1 MTEKIRLVLVDD
13 HPMFR
18 AGVYKSLGDLG
29 FEIVGEG
36 ATASDAVSLVTTHC
50 PEAVLLD
57 ISMPGNGLSAVQ
69 AILANAPA
77 TKVVILTA
85 SEDGDD
91 VRSAMQLG
99 ACGYVLKG
107 IGSRDLASVVQTVVL
122 GGSYVPPKLSA
133 RLISECMP
141 HPAAMQEQD
150 HDGLSAREREVMDLI
165 AVGMS
170 NKLVARK
177 LGLHEKTV
185 KHHATRIFA
194 KLSVSNRT
202 EAALRWRK

>member
-36 ATASDAVSLVTTHC
+36 GSASDAVSLATTHC

-69 AILANAPA
+69 TILANAPA
-77 TKVVILTA
+77 TKVIILTA

-91 VRSAMQLG
+91 VRAAMQSG

-107 IGSRDLASVVQTVVL
+107 IGSRDLASVVRTVVL
-122 GGSYVPPKLSA
+122 GGSYVPPNLSA
-133 RLISECMP
+133 RLISERKP
-141 HPAAMQEQD
+141 HPAAMQAQ
-150 HDGLSAREREVMDLI
+150 DGLSAREREVMDLI

-202 EAALRWRK
+202 EAALRWRR

>member
-36 ATASDAVSLVTTHC
+36 GSASDAVSLAMTHC
-50 PEAVLLD
+50 PEALLLD

-69 AILANAPA
+69 TILANAPA
-77 TKVVILTA
+77 TKVIILTA

-91 VRSAMQLG
+91 VRAAMQSG

-107 IGSRDLASVVQTVVL
+107 IGSRDLASVVRTVVL
-122 GGSYVPPKLSA
+122 GGSYVPPNLSA
-133 RLISECMP
+133 RLISERKLQ
-141 HPAAMQEQD
+141 PAAMQE

-202 EAALRWRK
+202 EAALRWRR

>member
-36 ATASDAVSLVTTHC
+36 GSASDAVSLAMTHC
-50 PEAVLLD
+50 PEALLLD

-69 AILANAPA
+69 TILANAPA
-77 TKVVILTA
+77 TKVIILTA

-91 VRSAMQLG
+91 VRAAMQSG

-107 IGSRDLASVVQTVVL
+107 IGSRDLASVVRTVVL
-122 GGSYVPPKLSA
+122 GGSYVPPNLSA
-133 RLISECMP
+133 RLISERKLQ
-141 HPAAMQEQD
+141 PAAMQE
-150 HDGLSAREREVMDLI
+150 HVGLSAREREVMDLI

-202 EAALRWRK
+202 EAALRWRR

>member
-36 ATASDAVSLVTTHC
+36 GSASDAVSLAMTHC

-69 AILANAPA
+69 TILANAPA
-77 TKVVILTA
+77 TKVIILTA

-91 VRSAMQLG
+91 VRAAMQSG

-107 IGSRDLASVVQTVVL
+107 IGSRDLASVVRTVVL
-122 GGSYVPPKLSA
+122 GGSYVPPNLSA
-133 RLISECMP
+133 RLISERKLQ
-141 HPAAMQEQD
+141 PAAMQE
-150 HDGLSAREREVMDLI
+150 HGLSAREREVMDLI

-202 EAALRWRK
+202 EAALRWRR

>member
-36 ATASDAVSLVTTHC
+36 GSASDAVSLAMTHC

-69 AILANAPA
+69 TILANAPA
-77 TKVVILTA
+77 TKVIILTA

-91 VRSAMQLG
+91 VRAAMQSG

-107 IGSRDLASVVQTVVL
+107 IGSRDLASVVRTVVL
-122 GGSYVPPKLSA
+122 GGSYVPPNLSA
-133 RLISECMP
+133 RLISERKLQ
-141 HPAAMQEQD
+141 PAAMQE

-202 EAALRWRK
+202 EAALRWRR

>member
-36 ATASDAVSLVTTHC
+36 GSASDAVALAMTHC

-69 AILANAPA
+69 TILANAPA
-77 TKVVILTA
+77 TKVIILTA

-91 VRSAMQLG
+91 VRAAMQSG

-107 IGSRDLASVVQTVVL
+107 IGSRDLASVVRTVVL
-122 GGSYVPPKLSA
+122 GGSYVPPNLSA
-133 RLISECMP
+133 RLISERKLQ
-141 HPAAMQEQD
+141 PAAMQE

-202 EAALRWRK
+202 EAALRWRR

>member
-18 AGVYKSLGDLG
+18 AGVYKSLEDLG

-36 ATASDAVSLVTTHC
+36 ASASDAVALAVQHS

-57 ISMPGNGLSAVQ
+57 ISMPENGLSAVHT
-69 AILANAPA
+69 ILTSAPA
-77 TKVVILTA
+77 TKVIILTA
-85 SEDGDD
+85 SEDEDD
-91 VRSAMQLG
+91 VRAAIQSG

-107 IGSRDLASVVQTVVL
+107 IGSRDLASVVRTVVL
-122 GGSYVPPKLSA
+122 GGSYVPPSLSA
-133 RLISECMP
+133 RMSSE
-141 HPAAMQEQD
+141 HKAQTSASQERD
-150 HDGLSAREREVMDLI
+150 RLSAREREVMDLI

-177 LGLHEKTV
+177 LGLHEKTI

-202 EAALRWRK
+202 EAALRWRR

>member
-36 ATASDAVSLVTTHC
+36 GSASDAVSLAMTHC

-69 AILANAPA
+69 TILANAPA
-77 TKVVILTA
+77 TKVIILTA

-91 VRSAMQLG
+91 VRAAMQSG

-107 IGSRDLASVVQTVVL
+107 IGSRDLASVVRTVVL
-122 GGSYVPPKLSA
+122 GGSYVPPNLSA
-133 RLISECMP
+133 RLISERKLQ
-141 HPAAMQEQD
+141 PAAMQE
-150 HDGLSAREREVMDLI
+150 HDGLSAREREVMELI

-202 EAALRWRK
+202 EAALRWRR

>member
-1 MTEKIRLVLVDD
+1 MTEKIRIVLVDD

-29 FEIVGEG
+29 FDIVGEG
-36 ATASDAVSLVTTHC
+36 GSASDAVSLATTHC

-69 AILANAPA
+69 TILAKAPA

-91 VRSAMQLG
+91 VRAAMQSG

-107 IGSRDLASVVQTVVL
+107 IGSRDLASVVRTVVL
-122 GGSYVPPKLSA
+122 GGSYVPPNLSA
-133 RLISECMP
+133 RLIAESKP
-141 HPAAMQEQD
+141 HPAAMHE

-202 EAALRWRK
+202 EAALRWRR